1 MERSKDSPLVSWSAP
16 QCWFTIEYSP
26 RVLDDIRLAVV
37 GAFFSAP
44 RGGVEIGG
52 ILLGDFQK
60 KRLRITGY
68 APVECEHAFGP
79 SFTLS
84 DRDQERL
91 AELLGR
97 RSLPGRQTVGW
108 YHSHTRSEI
117 FFSDADLEIHRR
129 FFPEPWQTALVL
141 RPHTFQP
148 TRAGFFFREA
158 VPSPSPS
165 PLSLLLPPHGSIRGE
180 ASYGEF
186 ALEPLPLRPGDM
198 EAAAGAAPAPA
209 PRRKPAVS
217 DAAPQN
223 PLSPGPAPPPET
235 PASAES
241 PRLETL
247 GKGPRRWRKVLL
259 AIGACLAAVF
269 LAYEALDIVRLQ
281 ADLKAQ
287 TERAKRAEK
296 SLADARN
303 QLKIEREKGA
313 AKADAGK

>member
-16 QCWFTIEYSP
+16 QCRFAIEYSP

-91 AELLGR
+91 TELLGR
-97 RSLPGRQTVGW
+97 RSLPGRQAVGW

-117 FFSDADLEIHRR
+117 FFSDADREMHRR
-129 FFPEPWQTALVL
+129 FFPEAWQTALVL
-141 RPHTFQP
+141 RPHTLQP

-158 VPSPSPS
+158 D
-165 PLSLLLPPHGSIRGE
+165 GSIRGE
-180 ASYGEF
+180 VSCGEF
-186 ALEPLPLRPGDM
+186 ALEALPPRPADM
-198 EAAAGAAPAPA
+198 DAAADAAPAPA
-209 PRRKPAVS
+209 PEA
-217 DAAPQN
+217 
-223 PLSPGPAPPPET
+223 
-235 PASAES
+235 PASAEQW
-241 PRLETL
+241 
-247 GKGPRRWRKVLL
+247 GGPPGLPSFPSAAPERQGGRTHKRRGYPGPPHAMRNVLL
-259 AIGACLAAVF
+259 AIVACLAAVL
-269 LAYEALDIVRLQ
+269 LAYEARDVYNLQ

-287 TERAKRAEK
+287 TERAQRAEK

-303 QLKIEREKGA
+303 QLKIEREKSVARAG
-313 AKADAGK
+313 AGK